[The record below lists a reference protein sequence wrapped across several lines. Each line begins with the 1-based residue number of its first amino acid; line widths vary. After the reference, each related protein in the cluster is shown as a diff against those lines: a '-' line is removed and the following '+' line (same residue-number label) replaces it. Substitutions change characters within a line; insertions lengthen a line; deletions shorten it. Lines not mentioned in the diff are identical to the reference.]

1 MTKLASY
8 WHTCCDTSVVIY
20 DRRVF
25 IRLAADL
32 LRTYIR
38 LTTDL
43 SRSLGPSK
51 EKKIVAVV
59 VDYLRTCPHVGTFSF
74 KRCLEIFFKL
84 DHLKHIYFVILEL
97 GCCYALMSMQYFWGT

>member
-74 KRCLEIFFKL
+74 KRCLEIFL
-84 DHLKHIYFVILEL
+84 
-97 GCCYALMSMQYFWGT
+97 S